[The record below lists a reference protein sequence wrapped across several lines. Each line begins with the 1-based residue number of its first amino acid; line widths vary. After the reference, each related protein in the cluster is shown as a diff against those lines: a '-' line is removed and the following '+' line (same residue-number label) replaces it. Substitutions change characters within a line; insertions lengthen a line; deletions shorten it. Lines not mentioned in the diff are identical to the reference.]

1 MSWFFYSGS
10 QSIGALASA
19 SVIPMNI
26 QGWFP
31 LGWTGSI
38 SLLSKGP
45 SRVFSSITVQK
56 DQFFGAQSNSPY
68 GPTLTP
74 IHNYWK
80 THSFNYMDLWRQS
93 DASERVKVK
102 FLSHIRLFATPWTV
116 ACQFPLPM
124 EFSRQEYWS
133 GFPIPS
139 PGDLP
144 NPGVESKS
152 PTLQADSLPSEPP
165 GKSLIW
171 GIPGI
176 VHGQRNQFFRS

>member
-1 MSWFFYSGS
+1 MSQLFVSGG
-10 QSIGALASA
+10 QSMGASASA

-38 SLLSKGP
+38 LLLSKGP

-56 DQFFGAQSNSPY
+56 HQFFGAQSNSLC
-68 GPTLTP
+68 GPTLTS

-80 THSFNYMDLWRQS
+80 TRSFNYMDLWWQS

-102 FLSHIRLFATPWTV
+102 FLSHIRLFVIPWTV
-116 ACQFPLPM
+116 ACQFPLSM

-133 GFPIPS
+133 GLPIPS

-144 NPGVESKS
+144 NPGIESNS

-165 GKSLIW
+165 DKSLIW
-171 GIPGI
+171 GTPGI